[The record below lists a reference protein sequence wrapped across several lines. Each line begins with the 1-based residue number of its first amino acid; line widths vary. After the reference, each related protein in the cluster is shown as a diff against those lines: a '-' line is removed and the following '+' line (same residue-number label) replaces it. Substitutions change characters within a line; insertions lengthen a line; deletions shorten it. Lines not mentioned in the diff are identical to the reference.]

1 MHDIEVDR
9 IFSPSIK
16 NLMLEETKKERRD
29 ILSDSSIAVPYFDLD
44 GEVVWGATS
53 IILSEFKAILEEA
66 L

>member
-1 MHDIEVDR
+1 MDK
-9 IFSPSIK
+9 PG
-16 NLMLEETKKERRD
+16 KKERRD
-29 ILSDSSIAVPYFDLD
+29 FLSDSSIAVPYFELD